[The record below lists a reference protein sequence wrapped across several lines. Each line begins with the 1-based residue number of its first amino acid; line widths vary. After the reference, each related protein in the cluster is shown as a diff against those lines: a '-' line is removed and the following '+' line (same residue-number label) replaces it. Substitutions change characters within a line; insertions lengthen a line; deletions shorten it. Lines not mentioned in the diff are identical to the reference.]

1 MLPTLLFAIV
11 TVLGV
16 AGDPFHTAPQTPG
29 DSVLVMIDGVK
40 RATTGVAANPP
51 KDVTR
56 QRAPIAAFGGREN
69 VRTEDGKVV
78 NGIGFMAW
86 RQDRSV
92 VVAVFVLVPGDDQPN
107 TNVIGG
113 SARSHADVSAEGRR
127 LSHRHLINYVLKDN
141 EAVEV
146 KEAASLGFGTTTIQ
160 LVPVKTPATEL

>member
-1 MLPTLLFAIV
+1 MLPTLLLAIV
-11 TVLGV
+11 TVLGSV
-16 AGDPFHTAPQTPG
+16 GDPSHTAPQTPG

-40 RATTGVAANPP
+40 RASTGVAANPP
-51 KDVTR
+51 KDVAT
-56 QRAPIAAFGGREN
+56 QRSRIAAFGGREN

-113 SARSHADVSAEGRR
+113 SARSPADVGAEYKR
-127 LSHRHLINYVLKDN
+127 LSHRHLINYVLKDT

-146 KEAASLGFGTTTIQ
+146 KEAASLGFGTTMMQ
-160 LVPVKTPATEL
+160 LVPAKAP